1 MVVAEA
7 SLAVAMVADR
17 DKVLEE
23 GSFVGEWAFD
33 DFFEKKFE
41 MFQPFSFCVSIL
53 VKAFKRGKNK

>member
-1 MVVAEA
+1 MAVEA
-7 SLAVAMVADR
+7 DSPAVATVADR

-33 DFFEKKFE
+33 DFFEKNFE